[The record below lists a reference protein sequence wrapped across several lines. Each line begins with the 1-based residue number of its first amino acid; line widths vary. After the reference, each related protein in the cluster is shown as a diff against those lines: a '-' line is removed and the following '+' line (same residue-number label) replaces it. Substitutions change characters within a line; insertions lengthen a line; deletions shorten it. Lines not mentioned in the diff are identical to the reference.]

1 MATKLELNHLDHKI
15 YSAIKQIRGQKN
27 RAAINSIYKEIV
39 EVIDFDTISKTFLN
53 DRIEMLLK
61 NGKIINRSNQNKSS
75 YCLNERLLDS
85 SITDLLPSTQK
96 SPSNLDTPKITRT
109 PNQTSIT
116 DFSHIPKVNI
126 ENIPG
131 ELTLA
136 KFRNLIL
143 TELGNDIKV
152 IVQNEIKEHLKNE
165 TPKSDQSVTNSYLKE
180 INSLKEELNK
190 KEVFIKDLV

>member
-75 YCLNERLLDS
+75 YCLNESLLDS
-85 SITDLLPSTQK
+85 SITDLLPSTQN
-96 SPSNLDTPKITRT
+96 SASNSDTPQVTRA

-116 DFSHIPKVNI
+116 DFSHIPKVNL

-131 ELTLA
+131 ELTLT
-136 KFRNLIL
+136 KFRNLIV
-143 TELGNDIKV
+143 TEPGNDIKV
-152 IVQNEIKEHLKNE
+152 IVQN
-165 TPKSDQSVTNSYLKE
+165 
-180 INSLKEELNK
+180 
-190 KEVFIKDLV
+190 

>member
-75 YCLNERLLDS
+75 YCLNESLLDS

-96 SPSNLDTPKITRT
+96 SPSNSDTPKITRT

-126 ENIPG
+126 EIY
-131 ELTLA
+131 
-136 KFRNLIL
+136 FW
-143 TELGNDIKV
+143 
-152 IVQNEIKEHLKNE
+152 
-165 TPKSDQSVTNSYLKE
+165 
-180 INSLKEELNK
+180 
-190 KEVFIKDLV
+190 